1 MARTTDSD
9 LAPQELRVL
18 VAVADTG
25 GFSAAADA
33 LGLTQSAVSHSVRGS
48 ERKIGAVLFERGRT
62 GTRPTPAGEK
72 AIVHARRILRLLD
85 VLTAEARGAARP
97 DAAEGPLRITAF
109 RSAALHLLPPV
120 LQRLR
125 ARHPRIEP
133 RVRIVREVGRGTAG
147 EVADGKADIAIAT
160 LGDSEPLPPGLVA
173 SGLLEEPY
181 ALVHATGHAAPRS
194 LPLVDW
200 AENCGSYT
208 RDWWAAQD
216 WIPKATIE
224 AEDDGAVLS
233 LVSGGH
239 GMAIMPALSLVG
251 APNSVG
257 ITDLGPERP
266 SRQIGYVTTSELAR
280 SAVVRAAVR
289 ELRAT
294 AAQGVSL
301 LSSEARS
308 GQARPE
314 LLTATGGQS

>member
-1 MARTTDSD
+1 MVRTTDSD
-9 LAPQELRVL
+9 LAPHELRVL

-25 GFSAAADA
+25 GFSAAAET

-48 ERKIGAVLFERGRT
+48 ERKIGVVLFERGRT
-62 GTRPTPAGEK
+62 GARPTAAGEK
-72 AIVHARRILRLLD
+72 AVAHARRILRLLD
-85 VLTAEARGAARP
+85 VLTAEARGAARS
-97 DAAEGPLRITAF
+97 DAAEGPLRIAAF

-125 ARHPRIEP
+125 ARHPGIEP

-160 LGDSEPLPPGLVA
+160 LGGSVPLPPGLVA
-173 SGLLEEPY
+173 SGLFEEPY
-181 ALVHATGHAAPRS
+181 ALVHAAGHAAPRS

-216 WIPKATIE
+216 WIPKATVE

-251 APNSVG
+251 APNSVQ
-257 ITDLGPERP
+257 IADLGPERP
-266 SRQIGYVTTSELAR
+266 TRQVGFVTTSELAG
-280 SAVVRAAVR
+280 SAVVRALVR

-294 AAQGVSL
+294 VPQSVSV
-301 LSSEARS
+301 LSCEA
-308 GQARPE
+308 
-314 LLTATGGQS
+314 

>member
-9 LAPQELRVL
+9 LAPRELRVL
-18 VAVADTG
+18 VAVAEAG
-25 GFSAAADA
+25 GFSAAADT

-62 GTRPTPAGEK
+62 GARATPAGEK
-72 AIVHARRILRLLD
+72 AVAHARRVLRLLD
-85 VLTAEARGAARP
+85 VLTAEARGAARS
-97 DAAEGPLRITAF
+97 DAAEGPLRIAAF

-120 LQRLR
+120 LRRLR
-125 ARHPRIEP
+125 ARHPGIEP

-147 EVADGKADIAIAT
+147 EVAAGKADIAIAT
-160 LGDSEPLPPGLVA
+160 LGGSTPLPPGLVA
-173 SGLLEEPY
+173 SRLIEEPY

-216 WIPKATIE
+216 WIPRATVE

-251 APNSVG
+251 APDSVG

-266 SRQIGYVTTSELAR
+266 TRQIGYVTTSELAG
-280 SAVVRAAVR
+280 SAAVRALVR

-294 AAQGVSL
+294 TAPHGVSL
-301 LSSEARS
+301 PS
-308 GQARPE
+308 GGA
-314 LLTATGGQS
+314 

>member
-9 LAPQELRVL
+9 LAPHELRVL

-25 GFSAAADA
+25 GFSAAADT

-48 ERKIGAVLFERGRT
+48 ERKIGAVLFDRGRT
-62 GTRPTPAGEK
+62 GARPTSAGEK
-72 AIVHARRILRLLD
+72 AVAHARRILRLLD
-85 VLTAEARGAARP
+85 VLTTEARGAAGP
-97 DAAEGPLRITAF
+97 DAAEGPLRIAAF

-120 LQRLR
+120 LQRLS
-125 ARHPRIEP
+125 ARHPGIEP
-133 RVRIVREVGRGTAG
+133 RVRIVREVGRGTIG

-160 LGDSEPLPPGLVA
+160 LGGSVPLPPGLVA
-173 SGLLEEPY
+173 RGLLEEPY
-181 ALVHATGHAAPRS
+181 ALVHPTGHASPRS

-216 WIPKATIE
+216 WIPKATVE

-239 GMAIMPALSLVG
+239 GMAIMPALSLAG
-251 APNSVG
+251 APTSLR
-257 ITDLGPERP
+257 ITDLGPNP
-266 SRQIGYVTTSELAR
+266 PTRQVGYVTTSELVG
-280 SAVVRAAVR
+280 SAVVRALVR

-294 AAQGVSL
+294 VPRGTGL
-301 LSSEARS
+301 LGAEA
-308 GQARPE
+308 
-314 LLTATGGQS
+314 